1 MTGNDLTRRVVCFE
15 EIRNYQQWRIVEK
28 INKGWSDDTKYY
40 IETSDHKKLLLR
52 LSDRDHYALK
62 KKEFDMIR
70 NCSRLEFKMSEPIS
84 FDWYRRD

>member
-1 MTGNDLTRRVVCFE
+1 MFE

-62 KKEFDMIR
+62 KK
-70 NCSRLEFKMSEPIS
+70 
-84 FDWYRRD
+84 